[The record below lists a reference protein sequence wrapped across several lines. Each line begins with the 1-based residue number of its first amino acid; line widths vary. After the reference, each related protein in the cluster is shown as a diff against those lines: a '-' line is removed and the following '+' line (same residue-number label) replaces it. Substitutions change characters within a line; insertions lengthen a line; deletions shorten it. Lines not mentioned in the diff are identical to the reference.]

1 MEAKKI
7 LNLDLDL
14 NINND
19 KYECCCNNIDFILY
33 RVTFNPYLKK
43 FIGSCYKYNVKYYE
57 TIDNKFYIY
66 KKSYIIDQIKQ
77 IIKKLINDHINIL
90 NNVVKHNVFNYLN
103 ENHKIT
109 SINNKKIDKLN
120 KFIDLVYL
128 VYEYKLLNVE
138 SLNKPIIDVKYE
150 YDNLVN
156 LSNILGE
163 KHVPEEIIIIDSYS
177 W

>member
-90 NNVVKHNVFNYLN
+90 NNVVK
-103 ENHKIT
+103 
-109 SINNKKIDKLN
+109 NNKKIDKLN